1 MGTRAGLLMEVLQ
14 PGDPGS
20 VGGYR
25 LLGRLGAGGMGQVF
39 LGVSPGGRKVA
50 VKLIHQVHARDPQFR
65 ERFAHEIEAAQ
76 RVGGF
81 HTAPVVDAD
90 PHADPPWMV
99 TAYIEGPSLQ
109 EAVGRGGPLPPGTV
123 RAVGAGLAEGLAAI
137 HSRGLVHRDLKPGNV
152 IMAADGPRI
161 IDFGIARV
169 LDATTGITA
178 TGGVVGTY
186 AYMSPEQ
193 FRGEVAGPASDV
205 FSLGSVLGFA
215 ATGRPPF
222 GSDSALSIMYRVVNE
237 PPDLAALADDQLRAL
252 ITACLAK
259 SSLARP
265 AVQAI
270 LAALSGPGPESAVRR
285 APVGAAPTAVGY
297 EMPTQTPAPAPV
309 ATGPGP
315 EALFPRGTVPPA
327 DAVPSATAS
336 PPWAVPPGVVPPRGV
351 PSRSGHARRSRR
363 RTAALAQRLQE
374 RTTAA
379 RAEFAEPTQSGPGA
393 AFNGAAPAV
402 ATATRGSAGPRRFS
416 WLWRSLLIPVASAA
430 AVVAAIVAVLA
441 ASLGSPGESSAL
453 VGGSPTASV
462 GGAPA
467 AVAHSGTSTAG
478 TSSPPPATSAPTGS
492 LSRPQTGTETGS
504 PSRPQ
509 TGIETAS
516 PTPTATPPGPKSISG
531 IYTFTRQVITCTFS
545 SCGTNPIVVTFS
557 CPSASSC
564 TAYWAY
570 WGSHAATFDGST
582 IDVSFTA
589 TGSINCKGTAL
600 PTAVTLDI
608 NVLSWTAGQGGAV
621 RTPTRMQGTYTESA
635 PASDLGCPAAGTQ
648 QTVSYG

>member
-1 MGTRAGLLMEVLQ
+1 MEVLQ

-20 VGGYR
+20 VGDYR

-50 VKLIHQVHARDPQFR
+50 VKLIHPVHARDPQFR
-65 ERFAHEIEAAQ
+65 ERFAREIEAAQ

-137 HSRGLVHRDLKPGNV
+137 HGRGLVHRDLKPGNV

-161 IDFGIARV
+161 IDFGIARA

-178 TGGVVGTY
+178 TGAVVGTY

-237 PPDLAALADDQLRAL
+237 PPDLAALADDQLRGL

-265 AVQAI
+265 AVRAV
-270 LAALSGPGPESAVRR
+270 LAALRGPGPESAVPR
-285 APVGAAPTAVGY
+285 APVGAAPAAVGY

-309 ATGPGP
+309 APGPGP
-315 EALFPRGTVPPA
+315 EALFPRSTVPPA
-327 DAVPSATAS
+327 EAVPSATAP
-336 PPWAVPPGVVPPRGV
+336 PPWAVPPGGVPPKAV

-363 RTAALAQRLQE
+363 RTAVLAGAQRLQE

-379 RAEFAEPTQSGPGA
+379 RAGSAEPTPTPTQSGPGA
-393 AFNGAAPAV
+393 ASNG
-402 ATATRGSAGPRRFS
+402 RRRFPR
-416 WLWRSLLIPVASAA
+416 LRRSLLIPVASAA
-430 AVVAAIVAVLA
+430 AVVAAVVAVLVA
-441 ASLGSPGESSAL
+441 TLGSPGGSSAL
-453 VGGSPTASV
+453 VGGSPAGSV

-467 AVAHSGTSTAG
+467 AAVHSGTSTAG
-478 TSSPPPATSAPTGS
+478 TSSPPPTTPAA
-492 LSRPQTGTETGS
+492 LTGS
-504 PSRPQ
+504 PSRRAAAQEAQTTQAPSSVQ
-509 TGIETAS
+509 TGASAHSPAS

-531 IYTFTRQVITCTFS
+531 TYTFTRQVITCTFS

-557 CPSASSC
+557 CPSAGSC

-570 WGSHAATFDGST
+570 WGTHAATFDGST

-621 RTPTRMQGTYTESA
+621 RTPTRMQGSYTESA